1 SRIPARD
8 QRSWLRRSRPNS
20 RSGCTRDRW
29 SGPWPALKIPKVET
43 RNDIHDDHP
52 GGSEVV
58 DGYERLR
65 ARALTG
71 DTDGWRLGLGVLQQR
86 GVAAWLRV
94 RQAAVPTVARPTPA
108 RAAPPST
115 AGVDAELVGL
125 LASMALAVA
134 TQG

>member
-1 SRIPARD
+1 M
-8 QRSWLRRSRPNS
+8 
-20 RSGCTRDRW
+20 
-29 SGPWPALKIPKVET
+29 
-43 RNDIHDDHP
+43 RNDIDDTS
-52 GGSEVV
+52 GDGSDIV

-65 ARALTG
+65 AQALTG

-94 RQAAVPTVARPTPA
+94 RQATAPTVARPTPA
-108 RAAPPST
+108 RAGSPS
-115 AGVDAELVGL
+115 AEAELVGL